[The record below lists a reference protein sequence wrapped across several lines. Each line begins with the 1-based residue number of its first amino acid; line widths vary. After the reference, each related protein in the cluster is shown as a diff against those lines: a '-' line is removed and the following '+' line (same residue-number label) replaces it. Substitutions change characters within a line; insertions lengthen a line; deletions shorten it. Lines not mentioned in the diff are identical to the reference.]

1 MHELRKAVSLNPKD
15 LDSLYELALIEE
27 EYQEL
32 TAALP
37 KFELLLSKRYFK
49 DNDINEIE
57 IYKKM
62 EEGYKPLG
70 GISVVERNGIFY
82 FAQSIIKENPRARGI
97 YVLPDQRGAS
107 QTREE

>member
-1 MHELRKAVSLNPKD
+1 MDYAILAISTDKFRDPIHEIVDVVN
-15 LDSLYELALIEE
+15 
-27 EYQEL
+27 Q
-32 TAALP
+32 
-37 KFELLLSKRYFK
+37 
-49 DNDINEIE
+49 
-57 IYKKM
+57 KM